1 MADDLGDVDFSVAE
15 EISSPFTD
23 EEKELLKSAYS
34 AARKLTVDLAWDTSA
49 KPKNEAD
56 AKYITMKLIW
66 NLKMEKAKWNL
77 KKTKNAMASL
87 KATGNKEL
95 IDKYMGEFKE
105 FETYFQME
113 LLKLMKSKP
122 KR

>member
-1 MADDLGDVDFSVAE
+1 MSMDDVDFSITE
-15 EISSPFTD
+15 EDGSPFTD
-23 EEKELLKSAYS
+23 EEKELLGAAYK
-34 AARKLTVDLAWDTSA
+34 AARKLTVDLAWDAPA

-56 AKYITMKLIW
+56 AKRITMRLIW

-77 KKTKNAMASL
+77 RRTRNAMASL

-95 IDKYMGEFKE
+95 IDKYMEEFKE

-113 LLKLMKSKP
+113 LLKLTKNRP
-122 KR
+122 K